1 MSPLLL
7 LVLALILSGTV
18 STLLVR
24 ASAHAAKGFMDE
36 PNERKVH
43 AHPIPR
49 TGGIAVFVGALA
61 PMLSQLGQDRLL
73 SGFAAGALILVTF
86 ALIDDYRGLDYRFK
100 LLGQTLAC
108 TAMIMISGL
117 GIRTLGELWPG
128 MEMSLGVAWPVAT
141 VFFLLT
147 AINAVNF
154 SDGLDGLAG
163 GISLLI
169 LSCVA
174 LMAFF
179 SEQPTVLVI
188 SLCAAGGL
196 IGFLRLNV
204 HPAVIFMGDT
214 GSQFLGYTLGVCL
227 IALTQQHSIYSPVLP
242 LFLLGT
248 PLLDLIMVIYQR
260 LAKGQSPFRPD
271 KNHLHHKLL
280 LNGLDHAQ
288 SVTLIHLGNLLM
300 LALGFSLRFSRDFLL
315 AAIYVGLVGA
325 LLGVITGVR
334 KSFAVRVRIQEMLR
348 TGFRIL
354 VAGSIPLYSP
364 PTIVRASWIFFVC
377 TFAATF
383 LFLPAMATGLDS
395 TLGLG
400 FLALVVLGALLY
412 RTSQY
417 WFDKL
422 LRLASYATLL
432 VVVVTHAN
440 ADMPGTLVSQTG
452 RGLFVAL
459 GLAYCAYVVLS
470 REWLHP
476 DAMDTL
482 LIAIAVFVLFT
493 PLTELYPSAQVVLA
507 KTLLGG
513 LCINLVL
520 NKLATFRKPFA
531 LLCLVA
537 CLAIFARS
545 VLYI

>member
-7 LVLALILSGTV
+7 LVLALILSASVTA
-18 STLLVR
+18 LLVR
-24 ASAHAAKGFMDE
+24 ASAHATKGFMDQ
-36 PNERKVH
+36 PDGRKVH
-43 AHPIPR
+43 DHPIPR

-61 PMLSQLGQDRLL
+61 PMLSQLGQDSLL
-73 SGFAAGALILVTF
+73 TGFAAGAVILVIF
-86 ALIDDYRGLDYRFK
+86 GMIDDYKGLDFRLKF
-100 LLGQTLAC
+100 LGQLLAC
-108 TAMIMISGL
+108 AVMVYISGL

-128 MEMSLGVAWPVAT
+128 LDVGLGALWPLAT

-169 LSCVA
+169 LACVA

-188 SLCAAGGL
+188 SLCAVGGL

-248 PLLDLIMVIYQR
+248 PLLDLIMVVYQR

-271 KNHLHHKLL
+271 QNHLHHKLL

-288 SVTLIHLGNLLM
+288 SVTLIHAGNLLM
-300 LALGFSLRFSRDFLL
+300 LALGFSLRFSRDYLL
-315 AAIYVGLVGA
+315 AAIYVGLVA
-325 LLGVITGVR
+325 TLLGIIVSIR
-334 KSFAVRVRIQEMLR
+334 RSYPLRVRIQGLLH
-348 TGFRIL
+348 TAFQAL
-354 VAGSIPLYSP
+354 VAGAIPLYSP
-364 PTIVRASWIFFVC
+364 PALVRAAWLIFAG
-377 TFAATF
+377 TFAATL
-383 LFLPAMATGLDS
+383 LFLPVLAVNLDS
-395 TLGLG
+395 RLGAG
-400 FLALVVLGALLY
+400 FLAVAVVGALLY
-412 RTSQY
+412 KASPQ
-417 WFDKL
+417 WFDQY
-422 LRLASYATLL
+422 LRLAAYSALL

-440 ADMPGTLVSQTG
+440 ANLPESLASQIG
-452 RGLFVAL
+452 RGLFIAL
-459 GLAYCAYVVLS
+459 GIAYSVYVVLS
-470 REWLHP
+470 REHLRP
-476 DAMDTL
+476 DGMDTL
-482 LIAIAVFVLFT
+482 LIAIAVFALFT
-493 PLTELYPSAQVVLA
+493 PITERFPSAQIVLA

-513 LCINLVL
+513 LCINLVMNRL
-520 NKLATFRKPFA
+520 DTFRRPFA
-531 LLCLVA
+531 LLCLTA

-545 VLYI
+545 VL